1 MSNNVKRIISG
12 TIFMIILV
20 GVLLIHNTIVDSVF
34 VTLLSMMGI
43 YEYNRC
49 FKLKGH
55 NVIPGVGY
63 LSCLAIGIMGTGL
76 DGLLKI
82 NIVRIAIP
90 ILLVYM
96 ALYIVLKELKVSI
109 VDVAVTVL
117 SVVYVPFMFSFIK
130 ELLLLENGR
139 IYAILAFACAIMTD
153 TFAYEFGSRI
163 GKHKLSPVV
172 SPKKSIEGSVAGI
185 IGAVISYIIIGVI
198 ANKFA
203 GTNFN
208 LIVLAVMAVILS
220 ISGQIGDLF
229 ASAIKR
235 YCGQKDFGKIMPG
248 HGGILDRFDSVMF
261 VAPMLYALIYI
272 FNLI

>member
-1 MSNNVKRIISG
+1 
-12 TIFMIILV
+12 MIVLV
-20 GVLLIHNTIVDSVF
+20 GVLLINNALVDSIF
-34 VTLLSMMGI
+34 VTILSLMGI
-43 YEYNRC
+43 YEYNKC
-49 FKLKGH
+49 FKNKGH

-63 LSCLAIGIMGTGL
+63 VSCLAIGLMGTNL
-76 DGLLKI
+76 DGLLKV

-90 ILLVYM
+90 ILLIYM

-109 VDVAVTVL
+109 VDVAITVL

-139 IYAILAFACAIMTD
+139 VLAVLAFSCAIMTD

-172 SPKKSIEGSVAGI
+172 SPNKSIEGSIAGI
-185 IGAVISYIIIGVI
+185 IGAVISYIIIGI
-198 ANKFA
+198 ISNKFI
-203 GTNFN
+203 GTQYNI
-208 LIVLAVMAVILS
+208 LILAIMAVILS